1 MVGAIEAAG
10 DQNLSPRRLAAIASP
25 FARGPV
31 TARRS
36 GSLVFA
42 LAPAR
47 SGLERLVPPLSH
59 GDDGAI
65 TLLDGWLAGEGDG
78 VSSGARMGREP
89 DVARAHRLWRRWG
102 TAAAPHLH
110 GSFALAHCPPAN
122 EAGGERVWL
131 CRDGGS
137 HRPLYFVHLPGRL
150 IAFATQPK
158 MLLALPGVRRDLDED
173 IMLAALANYMTLPA
187 EAMPYADLRRVPS
200 AHWVCLSAQGV
211 DMAPYWTP
219 RDRPPPA
226 GFSDDDYVAAGR
238 DLLDRVV
245 GDYARGPGPVAVAL
259 SGGLDSQA
267 IASSLLLH
275 TSGPVHGY
283 ARLPPTEHQTRTG
296 PTTFADERPG
306 VDSLAARYPRLVV
319 HAITRRG
326 VKPGDAVLRE
336 TQRATALWS
345 PASLFQ
351 CSQMDVNLAASAD
364 GMACLLTGIGG
375 NQTLSWRGDDRFAAL
390 IASGRWPGLLWEIAA
405 CGAVNGAWRL
415 RQVIGALAPEPL
427 RRLFGRSR
435 KPFHRVSYGRF
446 FTREALARLDQAPR
460 DINGVTDAMGVRELR
475 LFMVGLDCF
484 FLDVDALDARRL
496 GLERGDPLADR
507 RMVDFF
513 LSVPA
518 DQCLRHGRDRWLA
531 RRILADRLA
540 PEVVWQPRFG
550 DPLVDIGP
558 RAEAWRPGLSLGI
571 ERLRGSR
578 LARRLL
584 DLDRMAEIA
593 GADWPADIAGDR
605 RSFATVASL
614 AAAVQTGGFLH
625 MIDGAN
631 D

>member
-1 MVGAIEAAG
+1 MTAI
-10 DQNLSPRRLAAIASP
+10 ISP
-25 FARGPV
+25 FAHGPV
-31 TARRS
+31 TTRRI
-36 GSLVFA
+36 GKLVFA

-47 SGLERLVPPLSH
+47 SGLERLAPPLVH
-59 GDDGAI
+59 DDDGAI
-65 TLLDGWLAGEGDG
+65 TLLDGWLAAEGDP
-78 VSSGARMGREP
+78 VLSRAQAAREP
-89 DVARAHRLWRRWG
+89 DVARVHRLWRRSG
-102 TAAAPHLH
+102 ATAAARLH
-110 GSFALAHCPPAN
+110 GSFALVHCPPAN
-122 EAGGERVWL
+122 EVGGERVWL

-158 MLLALPGVRRDLDED
+158 MLLALPGVRGDLDED
-173 IMLAALANYMTLPA
+173 IVLAALADHKALPT

-283 ARLPPTEHQTRTG
+283 ARLPPIEHQTRTNAA
-296 PTTFADERPG
+296 TFADERPG

-326 VKPGDAVLRE
+326 VKPGDEVLRE

-351 CSQMDVNLAASAD
+351 CSQMDINLAASAD

-375 NQTLSWRGDDRFAAL
+375 NQTLSWRGDDRFESLVAAG
-390 IASGRWPGLLWEIAA
+390 AWPRLLWELAA
-405 CGAVNGAWRL
+405 CGRVNGLGRL
-415 RQVIGALAPEPL
+415 RQVVGALAPDRL
-427 RRLFGRSR
+427 RRLIGRPR
-435 KPFHRVSYGRF
+435 KPFPRVGFGRF
-446 FTREALARLDQAPR
+446 LSHEALARLGRIPGDLGAATDGLGAR
-460 DINGVTDAMGVRELR
+460 HRRLVMAGVDS
-475 LFMVGLDCF
+475 F

-540 PEVVWQPRFG
+540 PEVVWRPRLG
-550 DPLVDIGP
+550 DQLVDIGP

-593 GADWPADIAGDR
+593 GADWPANIASDR
-605 RSFATVASL
+605 QSYATVASL